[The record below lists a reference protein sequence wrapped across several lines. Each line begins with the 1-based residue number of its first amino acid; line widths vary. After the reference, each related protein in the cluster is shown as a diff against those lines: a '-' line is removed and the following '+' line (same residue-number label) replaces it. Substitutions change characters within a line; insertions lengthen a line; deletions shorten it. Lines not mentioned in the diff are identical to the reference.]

1 MAQDIRELFK
11 NDKIAH
17 EKMPK
22 NHQDRFLK
30 KLDKL
35 CIKYKILPSVIKDS
49 RLNSDTFE
57 KCYDQSIIFKDM
69 LNKFDK
75 KRIYQSELSK
85 RLKI

>member
-1 MAQDIRELFK
+1 MNNKKSLF
-11 NDKIAH
+11 
-17 EKMPK
+17 
-22 NHQDRFLK
+22 FLK

-35 CIKYKILPSVIKDS
+35 CIKYKILPSIIKDS
-49 RLNSDTFE
+49 RLNSNTFE